1 MNLSHLSLSG
11 IVINKVRIV
20 GRGEGWIIVLLGH
33 SMMARFE
40 SAVWQLGYVKLGYYG
55 HVNTW
60 VMWC

>member
-1 MNLSHLSLSG
+1 MSG